1 MSPLPSSGIVGDH
14 GCARIAGASCQAQ
27 AAHSAAPGPAP
38 QLSGEMV
45 LQRAGQACLDHL
57 MRNEQAACT
66 GDAEGIHQMRVAAR
80 RWRATLSALAPFVPP
95 GPRRSAS
102 NELRWIAEALS
113 EARNLDV
120 FASSVLAPA
129 RAALPAASEFERLAM
144 AIDRRRQTAHAAA
157 RTAISSAR
165 YSASMGALANWL
177 EGREWRAGDDA
188 GALRRPIG
196 ELAPIL
202 LSRCHRQAKRRGESF
217 ARQSEEERHR
227 SRIALKK
234 LRYAAE
240 LLGNLY
246 EPAMTIGFIRR
257 LKQLQDDL
265 GDLNDVRVARVIVAS
280 LADPNA
286 PNTGIDHA
294 GRRIIAW
301 HKRRLARTE
310 PKLKRRLRQLFK
322 TEPFWI
328 GPALSD
334 ELDQRA
340 ASFASKNWP
349 NADVWSPLAIRLGD
363 RRL

>member
-1 MSPLPSSGIVGDH
+1 MSPPFKSRDDWGYLSLLNISHRQFAAIELDQPAYAANTKRRARNSAHEPSQAPPIHRAPIPYGRLNDLHQRKRHCLYDTFLTVRLRILPCMNPLPSSGIVGDH
-14 GCARIAGASCQAQ
+14 GCALIASASCQAQ

-95 GPRRSAS
+95 GARRSAS

-113 EARNLDV
+113 VDV

-177 EGREWRAGDDA
+177 ELLKLTMPPFFNESAG
-188 GALRRPIG
+188 
-196 ELAPIL
+196 
-202 LSRCHRQAKRRGESF
+202 
-217 ARQSEEERHR
+217 
-227 SRIALKK
+227 
-234 LRYAAE
+234 
-240 LLGNLY
+240 
-246 EPAMTIGFIRR
+246 
-257 LKQLQDDL
+257 
-265 GDLNDVRVARVIVAS
+265 
-280 LADPNA
+280 
-286 PNTGIDHA
+286 
-294 GRRIIAW
+294 
-301 HKRRLARTE
+301 
-310 PKLKRRLRQLFK
+310 
-322 TEPFWI
+322 
-328 GPALSD
+328 
-334 ELDQRA
+334 
-340 ASFASKNWP
+340 
-349 NADVWSPLAIRLGD
+349 
-363 RRL
+363 

>member
-1 MSPLPSSGIVGDH
+1 
-14 GCARIAGASCQAQ
+14 
-27 AAHSAAPGPAP
+27 
-38 QLSGEMV
+38 
-45 LQRAGQACLDHL
+45 
-57 MRNEQAACT
+57 
-66 GDAEGIHQMRVAAR
+66 
-80 RWRATLSALAPFVPP
+80 
-95 GPRRSAS
+95 
-102 NELRWIAEALS
+102 
-113 EARNLDV
+113 
-120 FASSVLAPA
+120 
-129 RAALPAASEFERLAM
+129 M
-144 AIDRRRQTAHAAA
+144 AIDRRRQSGAAA
-157 RTAISSAR
+157 RTAISSSR
-165 YSASMGALANWL
+165 YSASMGALAANWL

-188 GALRRPIG
+188 GVLRRPIG

-202 LSRCHRQAKRRGESF
+202 LSRLHRQVRKRGQSF
-217 ARQSEEERHR
+217 AKQSEEEQHR
-227 SRIALKK
+227 LRIALKK

-301 HKRRLARTE
+301 HKRRLVRTE

-328 GPALSD
+328 GSALSD
-334 ELDQRA
+334 DLD
-340 ASFASKNWP
+340 
-349 NADVWSPLAIRLGD
+349 
-363 RRL
+363 